1 MHRILAVSA
10 LAGLLCGTAFA
21 AEEALMRDSRPGHP
35 AIGAW
40 GVDLAH
46 MDTSAKPGDNFF
58 QYVNGTWLKTAEI
71 KPDRSRAGSFDD
83 LLLLSEYRMREIA
96 DSLLQKSGVSG
107 EERKLRDF
115 YASFLDERGIDR
127 KGLSPAKPDLDLIAG
142 LKTREDLARAFGTA
156 GLPLDGPFGIY
167 IDVNDKDPAHYLV
180 WIRQWGLGMPDRDY
194 YLKDDKEIVTTR
206 EAYRKHLATML
217 GLSGVADP
225 AARAAKIY
233 DVERR
238 IAEAQWP
245 NADRRDQD
253 KIFNL
258 MTPSE
263 LKAFAPGF
271 PWSAFLAGAQI
282 PEMSGGPGKQ
292 EERQVAIAEKSAFPL
307 LAKIFA
313 ETPPEV
319 WRDYMTVHYLHGY
332 AAYLPS
338 TIDKANFDFHGT
350 VLSGAPQQ
358 QPRKTRAVQMIDNLM
373 GEALSKIYVAKYF
386 PPEAKEKALAL
397 VKNLEQVFD
406 SNIRTLPWMGKE
418 TREKALVKLHKFT
431 AHIGYPEKWRDYTA
445 LEIQAGDILGNVK
458 RATVFDWQRR
468 VARLDAPVDRG
479 EWYMTPSTVNAY
491 YVPNFNSIT
500 FPAAI
505 LQPPFFDP
513 NADDAVN
520 YGGIGAVI
528 GHEMS
533 HGFDDQGSK
542 FDGDGAYAN
551 WWTREDRAE
560 FDASTGV
567 LGKQYDAY
575 TPLPGL
581 HVNGAFT
588 MGENIA
594 DLSGL
599 SIAFKAYH
607 LALGNRQAPVLDGF
621 TGDQRF
627 FLSFGQIWR
636 TKMREGSLRRQVLS
650 NPHSPPE
657 FRAIGAVRNIDAW
670 YDAFGIKDGAYA
682 LPREARVRLW

>member
-1 MHRILAVSA
+1 MHRILAAVLVAGLSGSA
-10 LAGLLCGTAFA
+10 LA
-21 AEEALMRDSRPGHP
+21 AEETLMRDSRPGRP
-35 AIGAW
+35 SIGAW
-40 GVDLAH
+40 GVELTH
-46 MDTSAKPGDNFF
+46 MDRSVKPGDNFF
-58 QYVNGTWLKTAEI
+58 QYVNGNWLKTAEI
-71 KPDRSRAGSFDD
+71 RPDRSRAGSFDD

-96 DSLLQKSGVSG
+96 DGLLQKTGLSG
-107 EERKLRDF
+107 EELKLRDF
-115 YASFLDERGIDR
+115 YASFLDERGIDA
-127 KGLSPAKPDLDLIAG
+127 KGLAPAKPDLDFIAG
-142 LKTREDLARAFGTA
+142 LKTHDDLGRAFGTP

-167 IDVNDKDPAHYLV
+167 IDVNDKDPDHYLV

-194 YLKDDKEIVTTR
+194 YLKDDKDIATTR
-206 EAYRKHLATML
+206 EAYKKHLATML
-217 GLSGVADP
+217 GLAGAADP
-225 AARAAKIY
+225 AARVAKIY

-238 IAEAQWP
+238 IAEVQWA
-245 NADRRDQD
+245 NAEKRDQD

-263 LKAFAPGF
+263 LKAFAPDF
-271 PWSAFLAGAQI
+271 PWSAFLAGARI
-282 PEMSGGPGKQ
+282 PEMSGGK
-292 EERQVAIAEKSAFPL
+292 ERQVAVGEKSAFPL

-319 WRDYMTVHYLHGY
+319 WRDYMTVRYLHGY
-332 AAYLPS
+332 ASYLPS
-338 TIDKANFDFHGT
+338 AIDKADFAFNGT

-358 QPRKTRAVQMIDNLM
+358 QPRKTRGVQMIDNQM
-373 GEALSKIYVAKYF
+373 GEALAKIYVAKHF
-386 PPEAKEKALAL
+386 PPDAKAKALTL
-397 VKNLEQVFD
+397 VNNLQQVFET
-406 SNIRTLPWMGKE
+406 NIRTLPWMGPA
-418 TREKALVKLHKFT
+418 TREKALVKLRKFT

-445 LEIQAGDILGNVK
+445 LEIKPGDILGNVK
-458 RATVFDWQRR
+458 RAIVFDWVRR
-468 VARLDAPVDRG
+468 VNRLDQTVDRG

-551 WWTREDRAE
+551 WWTAEDRAE
-560 FDASTGV
+560 FDASTKI
-567 LGKQYDAY
+567 LGKQYDSY
-575 TPLPGL
+575 EPLPGL

-594 DLSGL
+594 DVSGL

-607 LALGNRQAPVLDGF
+607 LSLGNRQAPVLDGF

-627 FLSFGQIWR
+627 FLSFGQVWR
-636 TKMREGSLRRQVLS
+636 GKMRDGALRRQVLS
-650 NPHSPPE
+650 NPHSPQE
-657 FRAIGAVRNIDAW
+657 FRAIGATRNIDAW